1 MKMNA
6 LVPFFATFRPAV
18 IAAAALVLPVLA
30 AEAFAQDQAAIE
42 RGRYLYTAAG
52 CEGCHTDIK
61 NKGEKLAG
69 GRALVTPFGT
79 YYGPNITP
87 DKQHGIGNW
96 TDAQF
101 IRALRD
107 GVSPSGEHYFPVFPY
122 TSFTKM
128 TDKDMLDIKAYIFS
142 LPPVARADT
151 PHDIKF
157 PFGFRFT
164 MIGWKMLF
172 LDKGPMQPDPAHDEQ
187 WNRGAYLTRAA
198 AHCGECHT
206 ERNFLGAVRKD
217 RELGGSPVGPEGGSV
232 PNITP
237 GGRNVGQWSL
247 EEIAEVL
254 SSGLTPDGDSVSNGM
269 DEVVANTSKLT
280 ESDRIA
286 IAVFMKSLPPVQ
298 LPPRAA
304 KN

>member
-6 LVPFFATFRPAV
+6 LVQFFMMLRPA
-18 IAAAALVLPVLA
+18 IVLA
-30 AEAFAQDQAAIE
+30 AAFLPFVIAPAAAQDAAAIE
-42 RGRYLYTAAG
+42 RGKYIYTAAG
-52 CEGCHTDIK
+52 CEGCHTDAK

-87 DKQHGIGNW
+87 DKTHGIGNW

-101 IRALRD
+101 IRALRE

-122 TSFTKM
+122 TSFSKL
-128 TDKDMLDIKAYIFS
+128 TDRDMLDLKAYIFAQ
-142 LPPVARADT
+142 PAVARADT

-172 LDKGPMQPDPAHDEQ
+172 LDKGPLQPDPSHDAQ
-187 WNRGAYLTRAA
+187 WNRGAYLVRAA

-206 ERNFLGAVRKD
+206 ERNILGAVRKD
-217 RELGGSPVGPEGGSV
+217 RELGGSPTGPEGRSV

-237 GGRNVGQWSL
+237 HEKTHIGQWSAD
-247 EEIAEVL
+247 EIAEVL
-254 SSGLTPDGDSVSNGM
+254 SSGLTPEGDSVSNGM
-269 DEVVANTSKLT
+269 DEVVANTGKLT
-280 ESDRIA
+280 EDDRMA
-286 IAVFMKSLPPVQ
+286 IAVFLKSLPPA
-298 LPPRAA
+298 PPPS